1 MIVLAL
7 IAAAVNIAAQPV
19 AQRPSPALE
28 RLRAGVW
35 MERGGFD
42 SFEPTPGMPEGAVA
56 VAWDTTLPPPISL
69 TPSYKPV
76 PAPVPTITKPI
87 RPVQP
92 GLAATVSQLRPCQDL
107 ENKAR
112 RLRAAAEQCDA
123 DMNGGAPYCNVDVRF
138 DSPRIPRSLSAQGAR
153 GYARQFE
160 GVAGGSDEEACFDF
174 GGQGLIPAEESHI
187 KYYKRLCND
196 GDSYACDARQIT
208 FLCFDTSPTNN
219 CVRDCLAD
227 NDRRCSGMG
236 DAEAKLNCRVYN
248 HWLCYESSCPKYLP
262 NVVETQCFRRFPKWW
277 KLLVPPILIPGT
289 GGY

>member
-1 MIVLAL
+1 MKPTLSRLIVLAL
-7 IAAAVNIAAQPV
+7 IAGAVNIAAQPV
-19 AQRPSPALE
+19 AERSSLALD

-56 VAWDTTLPPPISL
+56 VAWDLTLPPPISL
-69 TPSYKPV
+69 TPTYKPA
-76 PAPVPTITKPI
+76 PAPIVTEPRRPI
-87 RPVQP
+87 QARQ
-92 GLAATVSQLRPCQDL
+92 AETVGRLSPCRDL

-160 GVAGGSDEEACFDF
+160 GVASGGSEQSCADF
-174 GGQGLIPAEESHI
+174 GGQGDAVG
-187 KYYKRLCND
+187 YYEKLCND

-208 FLCFDTSPTNN
+208 SLCFDSSSANK
-219 CVRDCLAD
+219 CVRECLVD
-227 NDRRCSGMG
+227 NDPPCSGM
-236 DAEAKLNCRVYN
+236 DAKAQLNCRWRN
-248 HWLCYESSCPKYLP
+248 HWLCYERTCPKIIP
-262 NVVETQCFRRFPKWW
+262 NDVEARCFMQFPKWK
-277 KLLVPPILIPGT
+277 KLLWPPMLVPGN